1 VTDPKSYSPRRPAS
15 SQAESSRPL
24 WQYYVGITAL
34 LLVMVVALAGG
45 IIWYNSKKSNQLAIA
60 AAERMMLEAGDDVS
74 NRIKLLYDPMYAIV
88 GIASLVPELISPAI
102 KEDPRARSLLMRVLR
117 VYPQILSLY
126 VGFDNGEF
134 FMVTHIAGE
143 NGAKLRNALHAP
155 ADAAF
160 ANEIISADTAGERKT
175 RWVFLGED
183 GTVVGRLDPAPA
195 EFDPRPRPWYDSAKR
210 SEAVEQS
217 SLYVFA
223 TSGELGVTLSRS
235 FTGQIPGVMGAD
247 LAEIDLARFL
257 RDQQITPTSTAFIFT
272 KAGEVIALP
281 DAAQF
286 AKVLHSNGQM
296 QVTPPKIGD
305 LNDPVIAGLVGAYED
320 GHMSGTRLYDVAGR
334 TWVGHVLDIP
344 PHYGRD
350 QLLAIMV
357 PLDEIEKPI
366 TEIRNQTLL
375 YSIAFLVFALP
386 LYVTLVVAWIDRRLE
401 GRIRWPGSRD
411 DD

>member
-1 VTDPKSYSPRRPAS
+1 
-15 SQAESSRPL
+15 
-24 WQYYVGITAL
+24 
-34 LLVMVVALAGG
+34 
-45 IIWYNSKKSNQLAIA
+45 
-60 AAERMMLEAGDDVS
+60 MM
-74 NRIKLLYDPMYAIV
+74 
-88 GIASLVPELISPAI
+88 
-102 KEDPRARSLLMRVLR
+102 
-117 VYPQILSLY
+117 
-126 VGFDNGEF
+126 
-134 FMVTHIAGE
+134 THIAGE
-143 NGAKLRNALHAP
+143 NGAKLRGALHAP
-155 ADAAF
+155 SDAAF
-160 ANEIISADTAGERKT
+160 ANEIISAETAGDRKT
-175 RWVFLGED
+175 RWMFLSED

-217 SLYVFA
+217 TLYMFA

-235 FTGQIPGVMGAD
+235 FTGQMPGVMGAD

-281 DAAQF
+281 NAAQF
-286 AKVLHSNGQM
+286 AKVLHSDGQM
-296 QVTPPKIGD
+296 RVTPPKIGD

-320 GHMSGTRLYDVAGR
+320 GHMSGTRFYDVAGR

-344 PHYGRD
+344 PRYGRD

-386 LYVTLVVAWIDRRLE
+386 LYVTLVVAWIDRRFE